1 MAQYQCISCGE
12 IRETDSVCSCPI
24 CGYRMFE
31 MPYDR
36 SEQLRK
42 EILHF
47 MEQLRLTEIPESAFQ
62 YERIVNG
69 KTVTK
74 AQDAQRFPSFQ
85 KIQNYVCSAKK
96 TEQFCE
102 RLIESLE
109 ELKKHIHAPFAQEYS
124 VCFRSVDRKLAV
136 WDDVLKQAAAALQI
150 NCEIPDAELP
160 EIMLNYAQTPDESL
174 LPIADELLALLRSLS
189 DKIKRFI
196 KQNNIFGTAYQ
207 KKPKSPFR
215 SPEDSD
221 KTYGMEQCKKT
232 LEKILAKRYVVD
244 IFSDGTEEL
253 TEMLKALWGSIE
265 TIMAAPIFSES
276 WLYRFSDGTACDRNQ
291 VCAELS
297 ARIRTRYTGLDN
309 AIYAFD
315 FLTDKTEAELFDS
328 YNTLIELDATGL
340 LGVNKDKLLKLGESE
355 KQLNELIGLQAIK
368 ESVQKIKAYVLAN
381 KENKQLN
388 VHMCFLGNPGTGKT
402 EVARFIAGILYEN
415 KVLPTKKIIEVDRSG
430 LVSQYFGATA
440 EKTSGVI
447 AQAMGGVLFIDEA
460 YALANNA
467 DHGATDY
474 GKEAIDTLVKA
485 MEDYRGKFCVI
496 FAGYRNE
503 MEKMLIS
510 NPGLKS
516 RIQFTL
522 DFPNYSRDELRKI
535 TELMLKKRKYQ
546 IGEEAMAKVLDVTDV
561 KRKDPNFANARELRN
576 ILDQVIMAQ
585 NLRCLGNPDPLLGL
599 VDVNKYIQDA
609 QIRLPT
615 AGSGRSQRILTGDEE
630 LEQLIGLQSVKRMIR
645 KIRAYAKRNKDAED
659 FSIHMCFLGNPGTGK
674 TEVARILSRIL
685 YDAGVLKE
693 AKLIETDAHGLMGEH
708 VGQTA
713 PKVKQIINDAM
724 GGVLFVDEA
733 YELSGAKTA
742 DGHTAGYGEEAVS
755 VLLKQ
760 MEDCRGQFCVILA
773 GYQKEMQSMLRMNPG
788 FASRIQFTLEFPD
801 YTREEFAQISEC
813 FLNKKQY
820 AIDDDAMQLV
830 LDILDHYRVLPD
842 FSNARTLRN
851 ILDQIIMNQ
860 NLRTEDSKDD
870 RNIVLEDV
878 TDYLNDEGIDLKKDP
893 KEHHIGF
900 W

>member
-12 IRETDSVCSCPI
+12 IREAGSACSCPV

-36 SEQLRK
+36 AEQLRK
-42 EILHF
+42 EILQF
-47 MEQLRLTEIPESAFQ
+47 LDRLRLTEIPESAFE
-62 YERIVNG
+62 YERTEDG
-69 KTVTK
+69 KTATK
-74 AQDAQRFPSFQ
+74 AKDEKRFPSFQ

-102 RLIESLE
+102 LLNESLE
-109 ELKKHIHAPFAQEYS
+109 ELKKYLNTPFAKEYS
-124 VCFRSVDRKLAV
+124 VHFRSIEKTLAAQ
-136 WDDVLKQAAAALQI
+136 DEVLKQAAAALQI

-160 EIMLNYAQTPDESL
+160 EIVLNYAQTPNESL
-174 LPIADELLALLRSLS
+174 LPIADALLASLRSLS

-207 KKPKSPFR
+207 QKPKSPFR
-215 SPEDSD
+215 RPEESD

-232 LEKILAKRYVVD
+232 LEKVLAKRYVVD

-253 TEMLKALWGSIE
+253 TEMLKALWGSME
-265 TIMAAPIFSES
+265 TIMAAPFFSES
-276 WLYRFSDGTACDRNQ
+276 WLYRFSDGTVCDRNQ
-291 VCAELS
+291 VGAELS
-297 ARIRTRYTGLDN
+297 TRIRPRYAELDN
-309 AIYAFD
+309 AIYAYD
-315 FLTDKTEAELFDS
+315 FLTNKTETELFGL

-340 LGVNKDKLLKLGESE
+340 LGVNKDKLLKVGESE
-355 KQLNELIGLQAIK
+355 KQLNELIGLKAIK

-460 YALANNA
+460 YALANNT

-503 MEKMLIS
+503 MEKMLSS

-522 DFPNYSRDELRKI
+522 DFPNYSRDELRQI
-535 TELMLKKRKYQ
+535 TELMLEKRKYQ
-546 IGEEAMAKVLDVTDV
+546 IGEEAMAKILDVTDV

-585 NLRCLGNPDPLLGL
+585 NLRCLGSPDPLLGL

-615 AGSGRSQRILTGDEE
+615 VGNGRSQRIRTGDEE
-630 LEQLIGLQSVKRMIR
+630 LEQLIGLQTVKRMIR

-659 FSIHMCFLGNPGTGK
+659 FNIHMCFLGNPGTGK

-708 VGQTA
+708 VGQTT

-773 GYQKEMQSMLRMNPG
+773 GYQKEMQSMLKMNPG
-788 FASRIQFTLEFPD
+788 FASRIQFTLEFSD
-801 YTREEFAQISEC
+801 YTREEFAQIAER
-813 FLNKKQY
+813 FLSKKNY
-820 AIDDDAMQLV
+820 IIDDDALELV
-830 LDILDHYRVLPD
+830 LDLLDDRRGWQDY
-842 FSNARTLRN
+842 SNARMLRN
-851 ILDQIIMNQ
+851 VLDQVIMNQ
-860 NLRTEDSKDD
+860 NLRAEEDEAD
-870 RNIVLEDV
+870 RRIILEDV
-878 TDYLNDEGIDLKKDP
+878 EEYLLDERTETAVEKR
-893 KEHHIGF
+893 HRIGF
-900 W
+900 